1 MAAVPDADRM
11 HTSSLSTGERRHHAP
26 LLLLFKGNL
35 YILYGVVLMY
45 IPDAGALAV
54 AHHGVATESFGVR
67 FDLLSN
73 LLPPGVPRF
82 WLICKTQIPLQAALA
97 AHSPMLQR
105 GT

>member
-1 MAAVPDADRM
+1 M
-11 HTSSLSTGERRHHAP
+11 RRCCCC
-26 LLLLFKGNL
+26 LKVICTYSIIVKLF
-35 YILYGVVLMY
+35 YGVVLMY

-82 WLICKTQIPLQAALA
+82 WLICKTQIPLQAVLA